1 MLPLGLILLAD
12 DIPLLRRAR
21 GWALDWM
28 ARRRPHRFTAA
39 AGRGGATSAAG
50 SKESGC
56 SREPPPPGGD

>member
-28 ARRRPHRFTAA
+28 ARRKPHWFAA
-39 AGRGGATSAAG
+39 AGTRAPGGAAIE
-50 SKESGC
+50 K
-56 SREPPPPGGD
+56 SRDSPPGSGVRGD